1 MTSVLLP
8 STEWPARLRVP
19 DGVALPL
26 VKTLTS
32 NPVRSTG
39 NAPALKT
46 SSALLL
52 PLPSTYSEKKTAPVA
67 AEGPAANAAA
77 SAAPPSR

>member
-46 SSALLL
+46 
-52 PLPSTYSEKKTAPVA
+52 
-67 AEGPAANAAA
+67 
-77 SAAPPSR
+77 